1 MPSKIDE
8 INKLL
13 KYTPFLKFELV
24 YKRDVEFIKAV
35 LEMPEWKE
43 KRFQG
48 LLAPSIWSS
57 NYQDIRDILSIKNY
71 IKKSINIYYLQVFL
85 M

>member
-13 KYTPFLKFELV
+13 KDTPFLKCELV
-24 YKRDVEFIKAV
+24 YKRDVEFVKAV

-43 KRFQG
+43 KRFKG
-48 LLAPSIWSS
+48 LLT
-57 NYQDIRDILSIKNY
+57 
-71 IKKSINIYYLQVFL
+71 
-85 M
+85 